1 MLSGK
6 NKIGSNAV
14 VRESGDLFLDI
25 LETVY
30 ISGKVKGRNAKV
42 VTQID
47 CEGHNGKNAK
57 LSQFGL

>member
-6 NKIGSNAV
+6 NKIGSDGV
-14 VRESGDLFLDI
+14 VRESGDLLLDI

-30 ISGKVKGRNAKV
+30 ISGKVKGRNAKF

-47 CEGHNGKNAK
+47 SEGYNGKNAK
-57 LSQFGL
+57 LSQFRL